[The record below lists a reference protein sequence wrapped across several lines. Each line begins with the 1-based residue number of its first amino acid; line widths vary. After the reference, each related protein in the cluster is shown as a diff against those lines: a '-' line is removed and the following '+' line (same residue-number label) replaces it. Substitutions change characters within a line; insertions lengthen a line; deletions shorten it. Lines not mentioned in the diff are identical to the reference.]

1 MPVEV
6 AGAPPT
12 YRREALAARVE
23 GKVLVK
29 CVLSVAGEVDDCV
42 VIKGVPMLTE
52 VVLASL
58 RTSRFTPVHYR
69 GKPQAIQY
77 LFTFNFKLP

>member
-1 MPVEV
+1 M
-6 AGAPPT
+6 
-12 YRREALAARVE
+12 YR
-23 GKVLVK
+23 
-29 CVLSVAGEVDDCV
+29 S
-42 VIKGVPMLTE
+42 LTCF
-52 VVLASL
+52 ACAL